1 MNKDETLKLMD
12 LAIDAI
18 VTGRRNNTLT
28 RKAMEDSIAFYD
40 LLRYDIEEGK
50 ISYYEWDKLST
61 QEKLLYAI
69 ARMYKS

>member
-12 LAIDAI
+12 LAIDAM
-18 VTGRRNNTLT
+18 VTRCRNNTL
-28 RKAMEDSIAFYD
+28 AFYD

>member
-12 LAIDAI
+12 LAIDAM
-18 VTGRRNNTLT
+18 VTGCRNNTLT
-28 RKAMEDSIAFYD
+28 WKAMEDSIAFYD

-50 ISYYEWDKLST
+50 ISYYEWDKLSA